1 MSNPIRTAVIGFGL
15 SARVFHLP
23 FIQALAGFNLTAIS
37 SSQYEGVREAY
48 PGIVC
53 FSDARQLIDQADC
66 DLVVITAP
74 NQAHFALAH
83 YALSQGKHVL
93 VEKPLTVTSQ
103 EARQLIE
110 LVKHTGKVLAPF
122 HNRRWDGDFLTVKQL
137 IQQGQLGEIKLF
149 ESHFDRFRPVPQQ
162 RWREDAKMGS
172 GILYDL
178 GPHLIDQ
185 TLTLFGPPEAITA
198 RVLAMRPDAQAV
210 DYFHLQ
216 LHYPDKEVVLHAD
229 PYQAGPNPRFKV
241 QGDKATYIKFGLDPQ
256 EERLRAGILPIE
268 SNWAGETV
276 QQFGTLYLPNES
288 KVIATQLGGYQHL
301 FSNIADA
308 INNNAPL
315 QVNAEQALMGIEIIE
330 SALQSQ
336 LQGRTL
342 AFRS

>member
-23 FIQALAGFNLTAIS
+23 FIQASARFTLTAIS
-37 SSQYEGVREAY
+37 SSQYETVQQAF
-48 PGIVC
+48 PHTVC
-53 FSDARQLIDQADC
+53 FSDAKQLIDQAEC
-66 DLVVITAP
+66 ELVIITAP
-74 NQAHFALAH
+74 NQAHFALAQ

-103 EARQLIE
+103 EAGQLIA
-110 LVKHTGKVLAPF
+110 LAKAQGKILAPF

-137 IQQGQLGEIKLF
+137 IEQGQLGEIKGF

-162 RWREDAKMGS
+162 RWREDAQTGS

-185 TLTLFGPPEAITA
+185 ALALFGPPQAITA
-198 RVLAMRPDAQAV
+198 RVLALRPDAQAV

-241 QGDKATYIKFGLDPQ
+241 QGDKGTFIKLGLDPQ
-256 EERLRAGILPIE
+256 EARLRAGILPIE
-268 SNWAGETV
+268 PTWAEETTE
-276 QQFGTLYLPNES
+276 QFGVLYLPDEQQ
-288 KVIATQLGGYQHL
+288 VIPTQTGGYQHL

-308 INNNAPL
+308 IDKKAPL
-315 QVNAEQALMGIEIIE
+315 LVSAEQALMGIEIIE
-330 SALQSQ
+330 SALQSH
-336 LQGRTL
+336 LDGRTL
-342 AFRS
+342 AFRP